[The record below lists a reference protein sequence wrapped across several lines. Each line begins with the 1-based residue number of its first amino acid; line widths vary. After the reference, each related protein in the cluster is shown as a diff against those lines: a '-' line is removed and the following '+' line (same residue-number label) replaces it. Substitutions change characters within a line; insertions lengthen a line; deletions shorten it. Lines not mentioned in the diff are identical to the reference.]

1 MRIGRRQFV
10 ALGALVLATACGVP
24 GRSESGLSAPEA
36 VAPGVEFF
44 TITDSSLVASAGPVA
59 VYLLKLD
66 PARVQLASVL
76 SNDKVIDAE
85 PVDRIAARHG
95 AVAAVNGGF
104 FNRNNGEPVS
114 LLKVSGRLVSD
125 AGSPKGVVIIT
136 SPPQGR
142 TEIAFDQLAVR
153 LTMTFRAGDQD
164 IVVPIDG
171 VDTTRERGKRML
183 YTPAYHV
190 DTDTAPAGTE
200 WVLDG
205 DPLRVTLMRSNQGH
219 TPIPPKG
226 FVLSFGG
233 VNPPD
238 PIGQLDEGVAVRF
251 DSHWKSTFGLAA
263 AELDRADHIVNGAGL
278 LRRGGVSL
286 TNWNVESLS
295 REAFVDARHP
305 RTIVGA
311 DADGFIWLG
320 VVDGRRTE
328 SIGMSF
334 ADLQR
339 LCDRLN
345 LRDALN
351 LDGGGSTTM
360 VVKGRVVNRPSD
372 AIGPRPVSD
381 ALLVTSRQ

>member
-1 MRIGRRQFV
+1 MRIGRRQLV
-10 ALGALVLATACGVP
+10 VLGALVLAAACGAP
-24 GRSESGLSAPEA
+24 GGSQSGLGQPET
-36 VAPGVEFF
+36 VAPGVEFYK
-44 TITDSSLVASAGPVA
+44 TNDTSLVASAGPVT

-66 PARVQLASVL
+66 PARIQLASVL
-76 SNDKVIDAE
+76 SNDKVVDAE
-85 PVDRIAARHG
+85 PVNSIAARHG

-125 AGSPKGVVIIT
+125 AGSPKGVVIIR
-136 SPPQGR
+136 SPAIGR

-153 LTMTFRAGDQD
+153 LTMTFRAGDEQ

-171 VDTTRERGKRML
+171 VDTTRERGKLML

-205 DPLRVTLMRSNQGH
+205 DPLRVIAMRSNLGH

-233 VNPPD
+233 VNPPE
-238 PIGQLDEGVAVRF
+238 PIAQLDEGVAVTF
-251 DSHWKSTFGLAA
+251 DSHWKSTFGIAA
-263 AELDRADHIVNGAGL
+263 ADLDRADHIVNGAGL
-278 LRRGGVSL
+278 LRRSGVPL
-286 TNWNVESLS
+286 TNWSVESLN
-295 REAFVDARHP
+295 RESFVDYRHP
-305 RTIVGA
+305 RTIVGV

-320 VVDGRRTE
+320 VVDGRQSE

-345 LRDALN
+345 LKDALN